1 MDNEFY
7 SRIVYRKNAFL
18 ELAEYLGQNYY
29 GKKIL
34 LISTKSLV
42 NSNLTE
48 IMNAISFAK
57 CSFKH
62 YIAKSNFS
70 DNELK
75 SITNIVSD
83 ENFDLYIVF
92 GGVRATMVTKY
103 FANIFNVPYIVC
115 PSMPSGIGYFS
126 NICINP
132 YDSARSFLCEYP
144 EKVFISEVVIKTCPK
159 KFVKQGVY
167 FILSFEEYIATCGI
181 ENILLDK
188 HYDCTQFEN
197 IISKLKKELKGIMSM
212 DIDEKLKLMD
222 LLIDLANECSKID
235 LFKNSVFNLYT
246 IMQKVLKDN
255 NEFLYGGECYLLSS
269 NALLCMYTNFFKQKD
284 IKRLEMPNVEKLVK
298 NIKNNSIFYK
308 KINNISFFN
317 DILNKKELLIRLNN
331 LKEEFY
337 FQCNKRLNEQ
347 NKMLDIIKSYDNIFV
362 LDSPQIKNVFTAI
375 NVFPF
380 ITENNYVVTLMGGL
394 GYFNKF

>member
-1 MDNEFY
+1 MENEYY
-7 SRIVYRKNAFL
+7 SRIVYRKNAYL
-18 ELAEYLGQNYY
+18 ELAQYLGQNYY
-29 GKKIL
+29 GKKVL

-62 YIAKSNFS
+62 FIAKNNFS
-70 DNELK
+70 ENELK
-75 SITNIVSD
+75 LITNLVSD
-83 ENFDLYIVF
+83 ESFDLYIVF
-92 GGVRATMVTKY
+92 GGVRATMTTKY
-103 FANIFNVPYIVC
+103 FANIFEVPYIVC

-132 YDSARSFLCEYP
+132 YDSARSFLCKYP

-167 FILSFEEYIATCGI
+167 FVLAFEEYVATCNI
-181 ENILLDK
+181 ENILEGT
-188 HYDCTQFEN
+188 HYDFSPIES
-197 IISKLKKELKGIMSM
+197 IIEKLTKELKDIMSM
-212 DIDEKLKLMD
+212 DVDEKLKLMD
-222 LLIDLANECSKID
+222 ILIDLGYECSKID
-235 LFKNSVFNLYT
+235 LFKNAVFNLYS

-255 NEFLYGGECYLLSS
+255 GEFLYGGECYLLSS
-269 NALLCMYTNFFKQKD
+269 NVLLCMYSNFFKQKE
-284 IKRLEMPNVEKLVK
+284 IKRLEIPDIEKLVK
-298 NIKNNSIFYK
+298 NISKYSIFYK
-308 KINNISFFN
+308 KINNLSFFN
-317 DILNKKELLIRLNN
+317 KIVNKKDLLVRLNN

-337 FQCNKRLNEQ
+337 FQCNKRLSEQ
-347 NKMLDIIKSYDNIFV
+347 NKMLDIIKSYDNVFV
-362 LDSPQIKNVFTAI
+362 FNSPQISNVFTAI

-380 ITENNYVVTLMGGL
+380 ITENNYVVMLMGGL